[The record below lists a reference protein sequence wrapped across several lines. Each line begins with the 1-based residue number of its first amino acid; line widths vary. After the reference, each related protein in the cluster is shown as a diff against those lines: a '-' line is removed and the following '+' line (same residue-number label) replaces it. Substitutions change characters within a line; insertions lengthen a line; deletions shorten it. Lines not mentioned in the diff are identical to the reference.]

1 MSAYNNA
8 RYNLS
13 RFNVNAGGA
22 IWLEAESKAEF
33 AFSFAGQT
41 HVCRGNSVV
50 SFIGEKLVLNRGRM
64 AAGAGTEQFTA
75 DADVNGYFWLMTD
88 HKTYVSGE
96 INLSQDAYVIGTG
109 SEVMEAEAN
118 LSQQVFVIG
127 SDANTFD
134 ADVNLSQIVSL
145 TQDIGE
151 VFTAT
156 ADITALTEYV
166 CEFPGL
172 TLKPG
177 QTLIVDAGMYNILLD
192 GENAV
197 YLQRGEWLDSLSR
210 NTQSIT
216 ISANGASRITATI
229 LYTERF
235 L

>member
-13 RFNVNAGGA
+13 RFNVSAGGA

-33 AFSFAGQT
+33 SFSFAGQT
-41 HVCRGNSVV
+41 HVAHGNSVV
-50 SFIGEKLVLNRGRM
+50 GFIGEKLILDRGRM
-64 AAGAGTEQFTA
+64 VVGAGAEQFTA
-75 DADVNGYFWLMTD
+75 DADVNGYFWLSKD
-88 HKTYVSGE
+88 CITYVSGAINLSQEAYVIGAGSEIAEAE
-96 INLSQDAYVIGTG
+96 INLSQQVYTSGADA
-109 SEVMEAEAN
+109 
-118 LSQQVFVIG
+118 
-127 SDANTFD
+127 DTFD

-197 YLQRGEWLDSLSR
+197 YLQRGEWLDSLNR

>member
-22 IWLEAESKAEF
+22 IWLEAESKVEF

-41 HVCRGNSVV
+41 HICHGNSVV
-50 SFIGEKLVLNRGRM
+50 RIIGEKLILDRGRM
-64 AAGAGTEQFTA
+64 AVGAGAEQFTA
-75 DADVNGYFWLMTD
+75 EAAANGYFWLKND
-88 HKTYVSGE
+88 QRTYVSGE
-96 INLSQDAYVIGTG
+96 INLSQEVYIIASGT
-109 SEVMEAEAN
+109 EIIEAEIN
-118 LSQQVFVIG
+118 LSQQVYTNGADV
-127 SDANTFD
+127 NTFD
-134 ADVNLSQIVSL
+134 SNANLSQIVSL
-145 TQDIGE
+145 AQDTGE

-156 ADITALTEYV
+156 ADLTALTEYV

-197 YLQRGEWLDSLSR
+197 HLQRGDWLDSLSR
-210 NTQSIT
+210 NTQSIA